1 MIVKTPQHFKP
12 LYTNDYMYC
21 VYYGGR
27 GGGKSEEVAK
37 ALVIL
42 AVTKPLRILCI
53 RETQSSISD
62 SVKAGLE
69 KWVSQLGL
77 ESHYKIT
84 QDGLYTSCGSRFIF
98 KGMQNYN
105 AGNIKSIS
113 MIDITWI
120 EEAEYF
126 SKRSWDLLIP
136 SVIRVKN
143 PLIIATFNPAFE
155 DDIIYK
161 TFISGTPPP
170 KSFVKKVSYKDNVYF
185 KDTPLELQRAFEEK
199 NSPEAEY
206 RHKWLGELISADEES
221 LWNNSVINRM
231 ICDDEFNTH
240 RYTNIVIGC
249 DPATTNK
256 DYSNEYGIVVMG
268 VTYDGIYHCLEDAS
282 GNYNPNQFAVKVSQ
296 LYKLCNATEV
306 IVEVNNGGD
315 FIKSALLS
323 IDPTLN
329 VTEVRAS
336 SSKVTRF
343 IPVANLAHMG
353 KVKHIKGGFKKI
365 ERQMRLTSDKG
376 FKGIAGESPDRLD
389 AYTWALYRLAGLTD
403 KDTEQSVFKP
413 EWFSNTQQFNEKELI
428 AGNILY
434 LSMVSN
440 DETTYVL
447 YDLYEQDYKYCL
459 HITQAGIT
467 KNVMSL
473 ITMSSSIMI
482 PDNTLNEGLLEIA
495 YNNSPSVRA
504 YELSKDTLDDRILR
518 VLPYLQTGFI
528 SISQNMDSTSY
539 KNELGN
545 HLNLQLMRYT
555 LETKLRYPMVELFC
569 DIIENEKQL

>member
-1 MIVKTPQHFKP
+1 MIIKTPQHFKP

-42 AVTKPLRILCI
+42 AASKPLRILCI

-69 KWVSQLGL
+69 KWIMQLGL
-77 ESHYKIT
+77 EDVYKIT
-84 QDGLYTSCGSRFIF
+84 NDGLYSSCGSRFMF

-170 KSFVKKVSYKDNVYF
+170 KSFVKKVSYKDNIYF

-199 NSPEAEY
+199 NTPEAEY

-221 LWNNSVINRM
+221 LWNNSVIDRM
-231 ICDDEFNTH
+231 ISDDEFNVSM
-240 RYTNIVIGC
+240 YSNIVIGC
-249 DPATTNK
+249 DPATTNR

-268 VTYDGIYHCLEDAS
+268 ITYDGMYHCVEDGS
-282 GNYNPNQFAVKVSQ
+282 GNYNPNQFAMKVSQ
-296 LYKLCNATEV
+296 LYKKCNATEV

-323 IDPTLN
+323 IDSTLN
-329 VTEVRAS
+329 VSEVRAS

-353 KVKHIKGGFKKI
+353 KVKHIRGGFKKI
-365 ERQMRLTSDKG
+365 ERQMKLTSDKG
-376 FKGIAGESPDRLD
+376 FKGILGESPDRLD
-389 AYTWALYRLAGLTD
+389 AYTWALYKLAGLTD

-413 EWFSNTQQFNEKELI
+413 EWFNKHHNFTSKTAVAE
-428 AGNILY
+428 NILY
-434 LSMVSN
+434 LSMLNN
-440 DETTYVL
+440 DIAYVM
-447 YDLYEQDYKYCL
+447 YNIYEIDYKYFI
-459 HITQAGIT
+459 HIIDAGIT
-467 KNVMSL
+467 LNVMVL
-473 ITMSSSIMI
+473 ITDSNSIMI
-482 PDNTLNEGLLEIA
+482 PDNTLNQGLLETA
-495 YNNSPSVRA
+495 ASESPNVRT
-504 YELSKDTLDDRILR
+504 YDLPKDHLDDRILR
-518 VLPYLQTGFI
+518 IIPHLQSNFVTI
-528 SISQNMDSTSY
+528 ADHIKPTSY
-539 KNELGN
+539 NNELGN
-545 HLNLQLMRYT
+545 HLKLQLMRYT
-555 LETKLRYPMVELFC
+555 FETKLHYPMVELFC

>member
-1 MIVKTPQHFKP
+1 MIVKTPHHFRP

-69 KWVSQLGL
+69 KWIVELGL
-77 ESHYKIT
+77 QDNYKIT
-84 QDGLYTSCGSRFIF
+84 KDGLYSSCGSRFMF

-161 TFISGTPPP
+161 TFISNTPPP
-170 KSFVKKVSYKDNVYF
+170 KSFVKKVSYKDNIYF
-185 KDTPLELQRAFEEK
+185 KDTPLELQRAFEEQ
-199 NSPEAEY
+199 NSTESEY

-221 LWNNSVINRM
+221 LWNNSVIDRM
-231 ICDDEFNTH
+231 IITEEFDPSQ
-240 RYTNIVIGC
+240 YSNIVIGC

-268 VTYDGIYHCLEDAS
+268 ITYDGIYHCIEDGS
-282 GNYNPNQFAVKVSQ
+282 GSYNPNQFAMTVSQ
-296 LYKLCNATEV
+296 LYKKCNATEV

-315 FIKSALLS
+315 FIKSTLLS
-323 IDPTLN
+323 IDSTLN
-329 VTEVRAS
+329 VSEVRAS

-343 IPVANLAHMG
+343 IPIANLAHMG
-353 KVKHIKGGFKKI
+353 KVKHIRGGFKKI
-365 ERQMRLTSDKG
+365 ERQMKLTSDKG
-376 FKGIAGESPDRLD
+376 FKGITGESPDRLD
-389 AYTWALYRLAGLTD
+389 AYTWALYKLAGLTD
-403 KDTEQSVFKP
+403 KDTEQSAFKP
-413 EWFSNTQQFNEKELI
+413 EWFKNHKMFEGVEPI
-428 AGNILY
+428 AENVLY
-434 LSMVSN
+434 LSTIGN
-440 DETTYVL
+440 ETAYIK
-447 YDLYEQDYKYCL
+447 YDVYEIDYKYY
-459 HITQAGIT
+459 IYIIDAGIT
-467 KNVMSL
+467 LNVISF
-473 ITMSSSIMI
+473 IQPAKSIMI
-482 PDNTLNEGLLEIA
+482 PDNTLNEGLAEVCYSL
-495 YNNSPSVRA
+495 SPNVRM
-504 YELSKDTLDDRILR
+504 YDISKDELDDRILR
-518 VLPYLQTGFI
+518 LMPYLQTNFV
-528 SISQNMDSTSY
+528 SIAPAIHSTSY
-539 KNELGN
+539 KNEYGN
-545 HLNLQLMRYT
+545 HLNLQLMRYNFG
-555 LETKLRYPMVELFC
+555 TKLRYPMVELFC